1 MYESKYM
8 NTACTISILLFLL
21 PSLYSREIFCSG
33 IFESDSMYNHCRGN
47 ELCPIP
53 NSTFC
58 FPAINNED
66 DVDSIVAWYSDSS
79 KVIKSGRGDHN
90 ASLFY
95 GSWSYSGAYG
105 NSNMTY
111 GPGAY
116 TLTLLY
122 AKSITKWK
130 RIALITHSSDFF
142 RLTSEHLVHY
152 LDSNSSPRVLQFP
165 EQSVDRILRTIQY
178 LKYRIVIV
186 ILPQHYLNQIL
197 CKRLLLELEWPA
209 YAWLVIDLNEGTPV
223 QQACMK
229 MAIVFSHIETN
240 AIASNIE
247 CSKLETFSKNSSAS
261 PKSCRLYFIEYDTI
275 VIHLWMSNP
284 VCISNYSASLGF
296 SYFFLD
302 KIPDDSITVESSLAW
317 FVTFSLLHCLSSSL

>member
-1 MYESKYM
+1 M

-33 IFESDSMYNHCRGN
+33 IFDKNPIAVASDSMYNHCHGN

-53 NSTFC
+53 YSTFC
-58 FPAINNED
+58 FPEINNED
-66 DVDSIVAWYSDSS
+66 NVDSIVAWYSDAS
-79 KVIKSGRGDHN
+79 KVITSGRGEHN

-95 GSWSYSGAYG
+95 GNWSYSGAYG
-105 NSNMTY
+105 NSNITY

-122 AKSITKWK
+122 AKSITEFIKHAKWK

-142 RLTSEHLVHY
+142 RLTSEHLVHC

-178 LKYRIVIV
+178 LKYRIIIV

-197 CKRLLLELEWPA
+197 CKRLLLKLEWPA
-209 YAWLVIDLNEGTPV
+209 YAWLGIDLNEGTPV

-229 MAIVFSHIETN
+229 MAIVFSH
-240 AIASNIE
+240 
-247 CSKLETFSKNSSAS
+247 
-261 PKSCRLYFIEYDTI
+261 
-275 VIHLWMSNP
+275 V
-284 VCISNYSASLGF
+284 
-296 SYFFLD
+296 
-302 KIPDDSITVESSLAW
+302 
-317 FVTFSLLHCLSSSL
+317 